1 MGEALRTVPD
11 TASADAL
18 SQAFQPDDR
27 AGWLLTPLFMLRRGG
42 LPIDA
47 VRPLRFTETLRWTAD
62 VLELE
67 ERLDRHKG
75 GAADT
80 LADAVGGLV
89 DERLRRDLL
98 ALRRDVFNRRLPRDL
113 ARARRLT
120 EERGLR
126 RVGEWLDLR
135 VRYEDVLAA
144 GVPMLDGELRQ
155 RREYVRGLARDPR
168 LRHGLLLASPS
179 LDRYLSAYLEAPP
192 GPLGKRARRIE
203 RSLLEYV
210 YRSACKTSPFSTF
223 TTVAFGGFEPDGPDG
238 PDGTVAAGEWTGA
251 MLAADD
257 IGGPGSS
264 HVRINVAML
273 ARLSEVIMEDAALRE
288 DLPVEATSGWSGE
301 RDRIRYVRRTHRSGD
316 TEAAV
321 TFDSLR
327 EDLFYLSRG
336 SVLDEVLRLLE
347 DHPRIRMGELAERL
361 RAADPERRDREAIEL
376 YLSRL
381 LRLSLL
387 TVPLLQVDIHSDDP
401 LRGFRD
407 RIARIDRP
415 WAVDLAERLDLVAD
429 HLALYGAADLD
440 ERRRLV
446 DSVRSEFVEA
456 QHELGLNE
464 VTTPRTLVYEDV
476 SHPEARITADREGWE
491 RTLLPSLR
499 GLSRVLPLFDMTLP
513 QRLNLK
519 GFFLARYGRGGRCE
533 DVLRFVHEFHRD
545 FFDQFMKASQ
555 RRRAFDADGEYVP
568 LDNWLRLPEIT
579 ALDEARRTLVDRMRR
594 AYDALP
600 ADADELVLD
609 DEFIDAVAKELPP
622 SLDGFDPRSFFLQVA
637 DDGGRPLGVLNRTY
651 SGLTLL
657 FSRFAHCFGGDEG
670 LAGRIRQILADL
682 QPDGAVFAELTGG
695 YDTTNLN
702 LHPPVTPYELV
713 CPGETSFRP
722 QNAQVPIADLVIEH
736 DEETDRVLLRS
747 RTLDTE
753 VIPVYLGFLV
763 PMALP
768 EVQRGLLLFSHTTMA
783 SLDLWHGVDKPLL
796 GAAIGGH
803 PRVRYRDLVLT
814 RRTWKMVPDHL
825 PDRASASSDAEWF
838 LAWQR
843 WRRDNDLPARV
854 FAAVDADAPDGTAG
868 ERPANAPRKP
878 QYVDFDS
885 YFSLGILDQ
894 LARQAGSRV
903 VMQEMLPDHEQLW
916 LRTAEGSFVTEQT
929 IELTRVENRPG
940 K

>member
-1 MGEALRTVPD
+1 VGEALRTVPYAAAD
-11 TASADAL
+11 TLAGDAAD
-18 SQAFQPDDR
+18 
-27 AGWLLTPLFMLRRGG
+27 GWLLTPLFMLRVGG
-42 LPIDA
+42 LPVDA

-62 VLELE
+62 VLALE
-67 ERLDRHKG
+67 DRLDRHKG
-75 GAADT
+75 GAADA
-80 LADAVGGLV
+80 LADAVGGLA

-98 ALRRDVFNRRLPRDL
+98 ALRRDVFNRRLPRDPE
-113 ARARRLT
+113 RARRLAV
-120 EERGLR
+120 ERGLR
-126 RVGEWLDLR
+126 GVGEWLDLR
-135 VRYEDVLAA
+135 LRYEELLAA
-144 GVPMLDGELRQ
+144 GAGVLDGELRQ

-179 LDRYLSAYLEAPP
+179 LDRYLPAYLEAPP

-210 YRSACKTSPFSTF
+210 YRCACKTSPFSTF
-223 TTVAFGGFEPDGPDG
+223 TTVALGAFEAPSGTPAAATGTRTDTVPLLTADG
-238 PDGTVAAGEWTGA
+238 
-251 MLAADD
+251 

-264 HVRINVAML
+264 HVRVNVAML
-273 ARLSEVIMEDAALRE
+273 ARLAEVIMEDAALRE

-301 RDRIRYVRRTHRSGD
+301 RDRIRYVRRMHRAGD
-316 TEAAV
+316 AEAAV

-336 SVLDEVLRLLE
+336 SVLDEVLSLLE
-347 DHPRIRMGELAERL
+347 QRPRIRMGELAERL
-361 RAADPERRDREAIEL
+361 RSADPERRDRAGTEL

-387 TVPLLQVDIHSDDP
+387 TVPLLQVDIHCDDP

-407 RIARIDRP
+407 QIARIDRP
-415 WAVDLAERLDLVAD
+415 WAADLAERLDLVAD
-429 HLALYGAADLD
+429 HLARYGGAGLD

-446 DSVRSEFVEA
+446 DAVRSEFVEA

-476 SHPEARITADREGWE
+476 SHPDARVSADPDGWE

-499 GLSRVLPLFDMTLP
+499 GLSRILPVFDMTLP
-513 QRLNLK
+513 QRLSLR
-519 GFFLARYGRGGRCE
+519 GFFLARHGRGGRCE

-545 FFDQFMKASQ
+545 FFDQYMKSSH
-555 RRRAFDADGEYVP
+555 RRRAFDDDGDYVP

-579 ALDEARRTLVDRMRR
+579 ALDDARRTLADRMRR

-600 ADADELVLD
+600 PDAAELVLD
-609 DEFIDAVAKELPP
+609 DEFVDAVARDLPP
-622 SLDGFDPRSFFLQVA
+622 SLHGFDPRSFFLQVA
-637 DDGGRPLGVLNRTY
+637 DDGGRPLGVLNHTY

-657 FSRFAHCFGGDEG
+657 FSRFAHCFGDGDGG
-670 LAGRIRQILADL
+670 LAGRMREILAGL

-713 CPGETSFRP
+713 CPGETSSRRP
-722 QNAQVPIADLVIEH
+722 TARIPIADLVVEH

-747 RTLDTE
+747 RGLGAE
-753 VIPVYLGFLV
+753 VVPVYLGFLT

-768 EVQRGLLLFSHTTMA
+768 EVQRGLLLFSPTTMA
-783 SLDLWHGVDKPLL
+783 SPDPWHGVDKPLG

-803 PRVRYRDLVLT
+803 PRLRYRDLVLT
-814 RRTWKMVPDHL
+814 RRTWKMLPGHL
-825 PDRASASSDAEWF
+825 PDRADAGSDAAWF

-843 WRRDNDLPARV
+843 WRRDNGLPPRV
-854 FAAVDADAPDGTAG
+854 FAAVDAAPVDGAEG
-868 ERPANAPRKP
+868 EPPATAPRKP
-878 QYVDFDS
+878 QYVDFDG

-894 LARQAGSRV
+894 LVRQARNRV
-903 VMQEMLPDHEQLW
+903 VMQEMLPDLDQLW
-916 LRTAEGSFVTEQT
+916 LRTGEGSFVTEQT
-929 IELTRVENRPG
+929 IELTRVAGRPG
-940 K
+940 RPD